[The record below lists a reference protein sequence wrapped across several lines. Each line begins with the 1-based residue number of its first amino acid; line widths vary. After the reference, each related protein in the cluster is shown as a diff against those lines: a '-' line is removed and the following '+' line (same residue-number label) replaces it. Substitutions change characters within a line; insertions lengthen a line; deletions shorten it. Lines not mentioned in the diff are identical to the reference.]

1 MNPLEVDM
9 SDIYIILVQD
19 LKLEARKL
27 NDFDELKRVKGKI
40 KKYETRLKSILP
52 EFDFKK
58 TQLN

>member
-1 MNPLEVDM
+1 MTKLEFDM
-9 SDIYIILVQD
+9 ADIFIIMIQD

-40 KKYETRLKSILP
+40 KKYETRLKSIRP